1 MKNETKKDA
10 TSKKEVASKQQT
22 NDEILWVWKLTWEDI
37 NELETSV
44 TLYRSE
50 AAAKAAMEEDIRK
63 HVSWGFE
70 KKPERKD
77 ALHVSLGDRFEWAIQ
92 KVQVH

>member
-1 MKNETKKDA
+1 MKKETKKDA
-10 TSKKEVASKQQT
+10 TGKKAVASKPQT

-50 AAAKAAMEEDIRK
+50 AGAKAAMEEDIRK
-63 HVSWGFE
+63 HISWGCGKE
-70 KKPERKD
+70 PERKD

-92 KVQVH
+92 KVQVY

>member
-1 MKNETKKDA
+1 MKKETKKDGKA
-10 TSKKEVASKQQT
+10 VASKPQT

-50 AAAKAAMEEDIRK
+50 AGAKAAMEEDIRK
-63 HVSWGFE
+63 HISWGFE
-70 KKPERKD
+70 EEPERKD
-77 ALHVSLGDRFEWAIQ
+77 ELHVSLGDRFEWTIK

>member
-50 AAAKAAMEEDIRK
+50 AGAKAAMEEDIRK
-63 HVSWGFE
+63 HISWGCGKE
-70 KKPERKD
+70 PERKD
-77 ALHVSLGDRFEWAIQ
+77 ALHVSLGDRFEWAIK

>member
-1 MKNETKKDA
+1 MKKETKKDA
-10 TSKKEVASKQQT
+10 KSKKEVASKPQT
-22 NDEILWVWKLTWEDI
+22 DDEILWVWKLTWEDI
-37 NELETSV
+37 DELETSV

-50 AAAKAAMEEDIRK
+50 AGAKAAMEEDIRK
-63 HVSWGFE
+63 HISWGFE

-77 ALHVSLGDRFEWAIQ
+77 ELHVSLGDRFEWTIK

>member
-1 MKNETKKDA
+1 MKKETKKDA
-10 TSKKEVASKQQT
+10 TSKKAVASKPQT

-37 NELETSV
+37 NELEKSV

-50 AAAKAAMEEDIRK
+50 AGAKVAMEEDIRK
-63 HVSWGFE
+63 HISWGCGKE
-70 KKPERKD
+70 PVRKD
-77 ALHVSLGDRFEWAIQ
+77 ALHVSLGDRFEWAIK

>member
-1 MKNETKKDA
+1 MVKETKEDEKA
-10 TSKKEVASKQQT
+10 VASKPQA

-63 HVSWGFE
+63 HISWGFE
-70 KKPERKD
+70 EEPERKD
-77 ALHVSLGDRFEWAIQ
+77 ELHVSLGDRFEWAIK